1 MGGLDA
7 GGGPEPQGKK
17 GHGLHKR
24 KGRPG
29 ITLDMTP
36 MVDIGFLLVIFFMTT
51 TRMRE
56 PQAIEITLPPDT
68 EGSTVNIAESNVLT
82 INIMADGT
90 IQQYIGNIKVA
101 TPEPVAVDSLD
112 GLLLTTKTDNIKRQP
127 AHYDKFMTLY
137 ESGEEFLKRYDAMPK
152 DVEKSVRDS
161 MNKVRDE
168 KICRLTVLVK
178 VARESSYDHVVA
190 VMDAIQ
196 QNQIARFAIVE
207 QTADDLKEIE
217 EVKKKAAAAAKKGGK

>member
-56 PQAIEITLPPDT
+56 PQAIEITLPPGDQKDSV
-68 EGSTVNIAESNVLT
+68 GIAQSNVLT
-82 INIMADGT
+82 VNIMGDGT
-90 IQQYIGNIKVA
+90 ILQNLAMDAPI
-101 TPEPVAVDSLD
+101 PVAVDSLD
-112 GLLLTTKTDNIKRQP
+112 SVLQKTKIENIKRQP
-127 AHYDKFMTLY
+127 AHYDKYMTLY
-137 ESGEEFLKRYDAMPK
+137 ESGEEFLRRYGSIPK
-152 DVEKSVRDS
+152 DVDKQIRDS
-161 MNKVRDE
+161 MDKVRDE

-178 VARESSYDHVVA
+178 VSRESSYDHVVS

-207 QTADDLKEIE
+207 QTKDDLKAMDDA
-217 EVKKKAAAAAKKGGK
+217 KKKAAAAAKKGGK

>member
-68 EGSTVNIAESNVLT
+68 GTDKPVAQSNVLS
-82 INIMADGT
+82 INIMNDGT
-90 IQQYIGNIKVA
+90 ILQNISVD
-101 TPEPVAVDSLD
+101 PPLPVVVDSLD
-112 GLLLTTKTDNIKRQP
+112 ALLLNSKLDNIRKQP
-127 AHYDKFMTLY
+127 AHYDKNMVLY
-137 ESGEEFLKRYDAMPK
+137 ESGEEFLRRYDAMPK
-152 DVEKSVRDS
+152 NAPENVRDS
-161 MNKVRDE
+161 MDKVRDE

-207 QTADDLKEIE
+207 QTPDDVKAIE
-217 EVKKKAAAAAKKGGK
+217 EAKKKAAAAAKKGGK

>member
-56 PQAIEITLPPDT
+56 PQAIEIQLPP
-68 EGSTVNIAESNVLT
+68 ESKETVATKQSNVLS
-82 INIMADGT
+82 INIMSDGT
-90 IQQYIGNIKVA
+90 VLQYVSDNV
-101 TPEPVAVDSLD
+101 PVPVTVDAFDSLMVK
-112 GLLLTTKTDNIKRQP
+112 TKFDNIDSQP
-127 AHYDKFMTLY
+127 AHYDKNMVLY
-137 ESGEEFLKRYDAMPK
+137 ESGKEFLRRYQALPK
-152 DVEKSVRDS
+152 DAPKALRDS
-161 MNKVRDE
+161 LDKVRDE

-178 VARESSYDHVVA
+178 VARESSYDKVVA
-190 VMDAIQ
+190 LMDAIQ
-196 QNQIARFAIVE
+196 QNQISRYAIVE
-207 QTADDLKEIE
+207 QTEDDIKALDDA
-217 EVKKKAAAAAKKGGK
+217 KKKAAAGAKKGGK

>member
-1 MGGLDA
+1 MGGLDSG
-7 GGGPEPQGKK
+7 GGGPEPRGKK
-17 GHGLHKR
+17 GHGLHKP

-68 EGSTVNIAESNVLT
+68 GVNKPVAQSNVLT
-82 INIMADGT
+82 VNIMNDGS
-90 IQQYIGNIKVA
+90 ILQNLAVEA
-101 TPEPVAVDSLD
+101 PAPVAVDSLD
-112 GLLLTTKTDNIKRQP
+112 ALMLTTKLDNIKKQP
-127 AHYDKFMTLY
+127 VHYDKNMVLY
-137 ESGEEFLKRYDAMPK
+137 ESGEEFLKRFAAMPK
-152 DVEKSVRDS
+152 DVEKNIRDS
-161 MNKVRDE
+161 MEKVRDE

-207 QTADDLKEIE
+207 QTKDDLKAIE
-217 EVKKKAAAAAKKGGK
+217 DAMKKAAAGARKGGK

>member
-1 MGGLDA
+1 MGGLDS
-7 GGGPEPQGKK
+7 GGPEPQGKK

-56 PQAIEITLPPDT
+56 PQAIEINLPPGDQKDT
-68 EGSTVNIAESNVLT
+68 IGIAQSNVLT
-82 INIMADGT
+82 ISIMGDGT
-90 IQQYIGNIKVA
+90 ILQNLSVDA
-101 TPEPVAVDSLD
+101 PVPVVVDLLD
-112 GLLLTTKTDNIKRQP
+112 SVLQKTKIDNIKKQP
-127 AHYDKFMTLY
+127 AHYDKYMTLF
-137 ESGEEFLKRYDAMPK
+137 ESGEEFLKRYNAMPK
-152 DVEKSVRDS
+152 DVEENIRDS
-161 MNKVRDE
+161 MDKVRDE

-178 VARESSYDHVVA
+178 VARESVYDHVVS

-207 QTADDLKEIE
+207 QTKDDLKIIE
-217 EVKKKAAAAAKKGGK
+217 DAKKKAATAAKKGGR

>member
-56 PQAIEITLPPDT
+56 PQAIEITLPPAT
-68 EGSTVNIAESNVLT
+68 EPGKEKPVAQSNVLT
-82 INIMADGT
+82 VNIMGDGT
-90 IQQYIGNIKVA
+90 ILQNLSVNPPQLVTA
-101 TPEPVAVDSLD
+101 ESLDSLM
-112 GLLLTTKTDNIKRQP
+112 LKAKTDNIDSQP
-127 AHYDKFMTLY
+127 AHYDRNMVLY
-137 ESGEEFLKRYDAMPK
+137 ESGKEFLRRYQALPK
-152 DVEKSVRDS
+152 DAPKAVRDS
-161 MNKVRDE
+161 MEKVRDE

-178 VARESSYDHVVA
+178 VARESSYDKVVA

-196 QNQIARFAIVE
+196 QNQVARFAIVE
-207 QTADDLKEIE
+207 QNKDDLKAIDDA
-217 EVKKKAAAAAKKGGK
+217 KKKAAAGAKKGGK